1 MKKILFISIIVTTLV
16 LIIIAGC
23 KDSAKTTEDNEQ
35 QEPTD
40 WSKVSWEWASPYEE
54 PKGDKIVFLSDRDGN
69 YEIYMVNIDGSE
81 LKRITDSEGDEYY
94 PDLSPDGTK
103 VTFSYPHSIKNE
115 EDEEIYIMNTDGAGR
130 KKLTDNEAY
139 DWDPCFSPDGSK
151 IAFSSTR
158 DGNSE
163 IYTMN
168 TDGSNQ
174 TRLTDS
180 PRGDFDPCFSPDG
193 SKIAFV
199 SERDGIVH
207 IKKIDNKDIERIYNT
222 EIYIMNIDGSS
233 QTRLTYNDENKCQL
247 GAPIDENPFFS
258 PDGEKIALT
267 SHCEGGG
274 IYIMDIDGSGQ
285 EEFIRIT
292 SNDASY
298 CLSPDLSK
306 FAVTVYPELG
316 EGEGGEIF
324 LYNVDDWFRKYGV
337 NLSNNPVSDEYMPSF

>member
-1 MKKILFISIIVTTLV
+1 MKKILFVSVIVTTLM

-23 KDSAKTTEDNEQ
+23 KIPADSVKNNTEKDTVSYKT
-35 QEPTD
+35 
-40 WSKVSWEWASPYEE
+40 A
-54 PKGDKIVFLSDRDGN
+54 KGDKIVFVSDRDGN
-69 YEIYMVNIDGSE
+69 PEIY
-81 LKRITDSEGDEYY
+81 ITDINGLNQKKLTDNSVTDSN
-94 PDLSPDGTK
+94 PCISPDGTK
-103 VTFSYPHSIKNE
+103 IAFESFRDSGQETIST
-115 EDEEIYIMNTDGAGR
+115 DIYIMNIDGSGEINLINSPTD
-130 KKLTDNEAY
+130 DY
-139 DWDPCFSPDGSK
+139 SPCFSPDGTK

-207 IKKIDNKDIERIYNT
+207 IKKIDNKEIERIYNT

-337 NLSNNPVSDEYMPSF
+337 NLSNNPADDDNPSF